1 MNQKEKET
9 VSLSKSFS
17 FGLPLDQALVL
28 TIFLRLRT
36 KRDKKSFSL
45 CASGIIVFV
54 HSWLTVTFLTEEA

>member
-9 VSLSKSFS
+9 VSLSKTVNFR
-17 FGLPLDQALVL
+17 LPLGQALVL
-28 TIFLRLRT
+28 TIVLRLRT

-45 CASGIIVFV
+45 CASGITVLV